1 MSIEKWKES
10 VGVLAQPW
18 ALALDDLITR
28 SSDLSYYHVRGNIA
42 WETSTETASAEEGRW
57 VHLWGSK
64 ELRAKERRLQKGKKL
79 DKHRNARSAHDTGV
93 HRITAWAVVRYQIH
107 AHSIVQSSTNT
118 SSDVSSLLLLHSRVY
133 DWRNSVLASY
143 AC

>member
-1 MSIEKWKES
+1 MSIEKWKER

-42 WETSTETASAEEGRW
+42 WEMSTETASAEEGRW

-64 ELRAKERRLQKGKKL
+64 ELRAKERADMTVEQMEWLVREVEIPVVCK
-79 DKHRNARSAHDTGV
+79 RERSWISIETRARHM
-93 HRITAWAVVRYQIH
+93 IQ
-107 AHSIVQSSTNT
+107 
-118 SSDVSSLLLLHSRVY
+118 VY
-133 DWRNSVLASY
+133 IA
-143 AC
+143 